1 MRCRILG
8 ALSALTIVVAGVI
21 GLTAQQGGASQEF
34 TLVAHQ
40 TNFEYVPV
48 GGPATANL
56 SAATAPP
63 SIGDETIM
71 RESLMSGDVT
81 VGYDNIVCTETFNY
95 NALCDAVLSLTGQ
108 GDIHATALVRDA
120 FDPNTNGP
128 SVFDATIDGGTFAYA
143 DARGMVHLT
152 SLPDGDTDDSF
163 IIN

>member
-1 MRCRILG
+1 MRCRILSAVL
-8 ALSALTIVVAGVI
+8 ALAIVVAGVL
-21 GLTAQQGGASQEF
+21 GLTAQQVGASQEF

-48 GGPATANL
+48 GGPATANPNF
-56 SAATAPP
+56 AAPP
-63 SIGDETIM
+63 SIGAETIM
-71 RESLMSGDVT
+71 RETLISGAAT

-95 NALCDAVLSLTGQ
+95 NALCDAMLALTGQ

-120 FDPNTNGP
+120 FDPTGNGP

-143 DARGMVHLT
+143 NATGMVHLT
-152 SLPDGDTDDSF
+152 SLPDGDTEDSF